1 MSSPNAR
8 QRVALSHGDVALDLA
23 PEVGGG
29 IAAFTWRGRNVM
41 RPASGAALAA
51 DDPLGLSSFPLVPF
65 AGRVTDGRFTVDGR
79 EVRLSPN
86 LPGEPHAIHGQGW
99 RRPWGVAS
107 STDDTARLTLSHPA
121 GEWPWAYAA
130 EQVFTLV
137 DDGLDHTLSVVNQG
151 DAPMPAGLGQHPYF
165 PRGPHTR
172 LTAEVDG
179 VIAFDAEAGRFRRLA
194 PPPDWDWRE
203 GRIVRPFVDNA
214 FTGFGGRARIDQ
226 PHLGLSV
233 TLSSEPSAAHL
244 VVYAPE
250 SGDFTCVEPL
260 THAVGALDR
269 GDGGLRGGMR
279 LLAPGEAMTL
289 TVRYRLAEVSA

>member
-1 MSSPNAR
+1 MITASPTVR
-8 QRVALSHGDVALDLA
+8 LSREALALELA
-23 PEVGGG
+23 PGVGGG
-29 IAAFTWRGRNVM
+29 IAAFRWRGRNVM
-41 RPASGAALAA
+41 RPATAAALAGG
-51 DDPLGLSSFPLVPF
+51 DPLGLASFPLVPF
-65 AGRVTDGRFTVDGR
+65 AGRVTDGRFTFAGR
-79 EVRLSPN
+79 EVRLTAN

-99 RRPWGVAS
+99 RRPWDVADRS
-107 STDDTARLTLSHPA
+107 EHAARLTFSHPA

-137 DDGLDHTLSVVNQG
+137 DDGLDQTLSVVNQG

-165 PRGPHTR
+165 PRGPETR
-172 LTAEVDG
+172 LTADVDG

-226 PHLGLSV
+226 PLLGLSV